1 MNGKGS
7 HRTPN
12 LFVVKGAEPS
22 RRISGTEAL
31 SAEQCSIVED
41 YKRLSHSEGV
51 IVGVVHGK
59 AEWDLRPLLLAQ
71 GRIWILRYS
80 DPMLH
85 SYPEMEGAFTSL
97 LRVLDVEKNITAAVT
112 TGHTG
117 MQHWVKRLYFDETL
131 ADILQSGQREKVGQ
145 RDILVRSLI
154 LEVARLHRIGLP
166 HGHLAPSNVAL
177 VDNFPCIFDF
187 GFLSATPVYTA
198 ADSAP
203 EIQAGGFAS
212 HASDIYG
219 LGLLLKNIMPQPFS
233 EQAGGFLERM
243 TSVEPSL
250 RPAIEEVRYFFEA
263 PYGGRA
269 SPAKQA
275 NLSGARGSVLHRGP
289 AGVEQG
295 LPEGH
300 PPAVSE
306 AASAAVRPKS
316 IKSVAAGGLILI
328 CLVALFQFRHSI
340 FRGGESQENFQE
352 YWASG
357 VPSLMKVVADAAVND
372 EDRLAQAVIIRST
385 ISGNSKVLADLFR
398 VAFDPRWEEQLSDT
412 DRTFILSIA
421 LKRMLQYDVRDMPPL
436 SRMHPAVILAL
447 ASSFSLDS
455 EGRQFEAI
463 SLKSLEALPG
473 ALGTAFRNLESEGVE
488 NMEELP
494 ARALS
499 HLVVGNVSQ
508 AALAGYFNGCN
519 EIPVCLARLSTLVP
533 LSSYLEGFDLTLHN
547 RLPVVVPVL
556 QPLLSWFTD
565 EDLAQWSSL
574 KPIIRLSLLTGT
586 YPENQSLTFEQVA
599 DLLRFPLPNIRQEA
613 VKSLISEFGLDAVSE
628 PFLVELSSVPKGQ
641 AVTRAQSISIVSSLL
656 TKGQQAFTFIEQWF
670 STIPNPQV
678 VLRLLIS
685 RAKAGAM
692 DPFSLE
698 AARYLSQTEW
708 SAGLQDLQKL
718 VEHDEPLARALAY
731 NKLRIDADEELEILQ
746 KMADVEGNPRNREL
760 IRLRLQSA
768 AILAGANH

>member
-7 HRTPN
+7 HKTPN
-12 LFVVKGAEPS
+12 LFVVKGTEPS

-31 SAEQCSIVED
+31 NSEQRSVVED

-59 AEWDLRPLLLAQ
+59 EEWDLRPLLLSQ

-85 SYPEMEGAFTSL
+85 SYPEIDSAFTSL
-97 LRVLDVEKNITAAVT
+97 LRVLDVEKNITAAIT

-131 ADILQSGQREKVGQ
+131 ADILQSGQRERVGQ

-154 LEVARLHRIGLP
+154 LEVTRLHRIGLP

-187 GFLSATPVYTA
+187 GFLSATPTYTA

-203 EIQAGGFAS
+203 EIQGGAFAS

-233 EQAGGFLERM
+233 EQVVGFLERM
-243 TSVEPSL
+243 TSVEPGL
-250 RPAIEEVRYFFEA
+250 RPAIDEVRYFFEA
-263 PYGGRA
+263 PFGARAVSGRQSNLTGGR
-269 SPAKQA
+269 
-275 NLSGARGSVLHRGP
+275 GTVLQPGP
-289 AGVEQG
+289 AVHAQP
-295 LPEGH
+295 LPAQPVH
-300 PPAVSE
+300 SDVPPAAPVS
-306 AASAAVRPKS
+306 PKS
-316 IKSVAAGGLILI
+316 IMPVVIGGIILI
-328 CLVALFQFRHSI
+328 GLVALFQFRG
-340 FRGGESQENFQE
+340 FFFKGGESQENYQE
-352 YWASG
+352 YWTSG
-357 VPSLMKVVADAAVND
+357 VPSLMKIVADAAID
-372 EDRLAQAVIIRST
+372 DDDRLAQAVIIRST
-385 ISGNSKVLADLFR
+385 ISGNVKVLADLFR

-412 DRTFILSIA
+412 DRSFILSIG
-421 LKRMLQYDVRDMPPL
+421 LKKMLQYDAHDMPPL
-436 SRMHPAVILAL
+436 SQMHPAVILAL
-447 ASSFSLDS
+447 ASSFSLES

-463 SLKSLEALPG
+463 SVRSLGGLPG
-473 ALGTAFRNLESEGVE
+473 DLGTAFRNLASEGVE

-499 HLVVGNVSQ
+499 HIVIGDVSQ
-508 AALAGYFNGCN
+508 ASLSAYFRGCN

-533 LSSYLEGFDLTLHN
+533 LSSYMEGFDLTLYN
-547 RLPVVVPVL
+547 KLPVVVPVL
-556 QPLLSWFTD
+556 QPILSWFTD
-565 EDLAQWSSL
+565 EDLAQWSSVR
-574 KPIIRLSLLTGT
+574 PIIRLSLLTGT
-586 YPENQSLTFEQVA
+586 YPAGRDLTFEQVA
-599 DLLRFPLPNIRQEA
+599 DLVRFPLPGIRQEA
-613 VKSLISEFGLDAVSE
+613 IKSLISEFGLDAASE

-641 AVTRAQSISIVSSLL
+641 AVTRAQSISIISSLL
-656 TKGQQAFTFIEQWF
+656 TKGQQAFTFMEQWF
-670 STIPNPQV
+670 STNPNPQV

-698 AARYLSQTEW
+698 AARYLSQAEW
-708 SAGLQDLQKL
+708 SAGLEDLQKL
-718 VEHDEPLARALAY
+718 VQHDEPLARALAY
-731 NKLRIDADEELEILQ
+731 NKLRIDIPEELEILQ
-746 KMADVEGNPRNREL
+746 KMVDIEENPRNREL
-760 IRLRLQSA
+760 IKQRLQSA
-768 AILAGANH
+768 AMLAGAKG